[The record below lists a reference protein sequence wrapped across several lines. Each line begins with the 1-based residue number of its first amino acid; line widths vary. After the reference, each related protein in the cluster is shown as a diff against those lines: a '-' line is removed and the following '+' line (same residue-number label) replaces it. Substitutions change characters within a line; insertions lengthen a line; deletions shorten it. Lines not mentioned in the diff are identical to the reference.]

1 MQIQLG
7 FFYRYYFQSNLQFF
21 HRLLKRKNNA
31 HPIDLYGFEIDDE
44 WELCT
49 KELVQEKDP
58 ELYDLLTDPQYKL
71 ATILP
76 DGAY

>member
-1 MQIQLG
+1 MITEYFYWALTSILG
-7 FFYRYYFQSNLQFF
+7 AQEDRCSDI
-21 HRLLKRKNNA
+21 NN
-31 HPIDLYGFEIDDE
+31 E

-49 KELVQEKDP
+49 KGLVQEKDP
-58 ELYDLLTDPQYKL
+58 ELYSLLTDPQYKL

>member
-1 MQIQLG
+1 MITEYMYWALTSILG
-7 FFYRYYFQSNLQFF
+7 AQEDRCS
-21 HRLLKRKNNA
+21 K
-31 HPIDLYGFEIDDE
+31 IDDE

-58 ELYDLLTDPQYKL
+58 EIYALLTNPQYKL

-76 DGAY
+76 DGTY